1 MDTILKFLTIS
12 VLLAVTLVVIPA
24 QAQVERA
31 SIIGNVT
38 DKTGAVLAG
47 VVVTVTHEETNTAI
61 KVTTSDTGAFTAV
74 NLIPGSYTIS
84 ASLPGFA
91 PITYRNFVVQVSQQ
105 ARLNF
110 VMELG
115 ALEQSVE
122 VTAGA
127 PLLQTENASVGQ
139 VIGSAALNQLPLNG
153 RNFVQLAVLAPG
165 VTGLDYS
172 QPNTINSGQRP
183 DELRP
188 GGTTLTANGA
198 SNYSNQVLLDGIDD
212 TEMISHTFVVRPSV
226 EGIQEFK
233 VLTNNPGA
241 EYGRAA
247 GAIAVLTTKSGTNQ
261 IHGSVFE
268 FLRNDKLDAF
278 SFFANRS
285 LAKPPYKLNQYGG
298 SIGGPVILPHYS
310 GTDRTFFFAD

>member
-1 MDTILKFLTIS
+1 MNTSIKRLTIF
-12 VLLAVTLVVIPA
+12 VLLALTLGVIPA

-38 DKTGAVLAG
+38 DKTGAALGG

-61 KVTTSDTGAFTAV
+61 NAITSETGAFTAV

-84 ASLPGFA
+84 ANLPGFA
-91 PITYRNFVVQVSQQ
+91 LVTYRNFVVQVSQQ

-122 VTAGA
+122 VTAA
-127 PLLQTENASVGQ
+127 VPLLQTENASVGQ
-139 VIGSAALNQLPLNG
+139 VIGSAALNQFPLNG

-212 TEMISHTFVVRPSV
+212 TEMISHTLAVR
-226 EGIQEFK
+226 
-233 VLTNNPGA
+233 A
-241 EYGRAA
+241 
-247 GAIAVLTTKSGTNQ
+247 
-261 IHGSVFE
+261 
-268 FLRNDKLDAF
+268 
-278 SFFANRS
+278 
-285 LAKPPYKLNQYGG
+285 
-298 SIGGPVILPHYS
+298 
-310 GTDRTFFFAD
+310 